1 MFLLKLFKRILLGLI
16 ILALGLSFVT
26 FIVMQQKT
34 FGRNPSGERLK
45 RIEKSVHYKNG
56 AFQNLTPTEVM
67 LKDASYIKMMK
78 DFLNKPANATP
89 QKLIPSQKT
98 DLKKLQADT
107 PIITWFGHSSYLIQS
122 KGVHILVDP
131 VFSGNAS
138 PFSFFGK
145 SFKGTDV
152 YGLADM
158 PKIDIIIITHDHYDH
173 LDYKTI
179 SKLPTGVRFYAPL
192 GVGAHLEHW
201 AIAPENIIEYDWWE
215 GGKIGEGIHLTAAPA
230 RHFSGRGFQRGK
242 TLWASYVLQLHGY
255 TLLLGGDSG
264 YESHFKEIGAR
275 FGPFDL
281 AILESGQY
289 GESWPYIHM
298 MPEQTIQAAK
308 DLQAKVL
315 FPVHWSKF
323 ALAYHAWNEPI
334 ERIMKSA
341 SQQQVKV
348 TTPLI
353 GEPIILDKQYPQ
365 KSWWKM

>member
-1 MFLLKLFKRILLGLI
+1 
-16 ILALGLSFVT
+16 
-26 FIVMQQKT
+26 
-34 FGRNPSGERLK
+34 
-45 RIEKSVHYKNG
+45 
-56 AFQNLTPTEVM
+56 
-67 LKDASYIKMMK
+67 MMK

-179 SKLPTGVRFYAPL
+179 SQLPTGGRFYAPL

-201 AIAPENIIEYDWWE
+201 GITPENIIEYDWWE
-215 GGKIGEGIHLTAAPA
+215 GGKIGDDIQLTATPA

-242 TLWASYVLQLHGY
+242 TLWTSYVLQLHGY

-264 YESHFKEIGAR
+264 YENHFKEIGAK

-289 GESWPYIHM
+289 GDAWPYIHM
-298 MPEQTIQAAK
+298 MPEQTVQAAK

-315 FPVHWSKF
+315 FPVQF

-334 ERIMKSA
+334 ERLIKSA
-341 SQQQVKV
+341 SRQQVKV

-365 KSWWKM
+365 QSWWKM